1 MWLVGVLT
9 DNSMTVYCEGDRS
22 LVEQLGEK
30 QDFECELTRQGFK
43 HEDFTLHVLRQIPRG
58 PKAAWSNDYSVTV
71 TNIVTARSHVYEGG
85 PKWNWVTRSSLDLA
99 NGAYGPPPRSRSTKD
114 QIRSAT

>member
-1 MWLVGVLT
+1 LVGIAT

-58 PKAAWSNDYSVTV
+58 PKAAWGNDYSVTV
-71 TNIVTARSHVYEGG
+71 TNVVSGRSHVYQGG
-85 PKWNWVTRSSLDLA
+85 PKRNWVTQSSLDL
-99 NGAYGPPPRSRSTKD
+99 GKGTYGPPPRSSLSKGQSRNAS
-114 QIRSAT
+114 